1 MSNAKELLRE
11 MGIHF
16 DKRSMLSIEDV
27 KSYGDE
33 SFGEC
38 MQTLEEFY
46 NEKYEELYQAQLDLF
61 CEYLSNRK

>member
-33 SFGEC
+33 SFGDC

-46 NEKYEELYQAQLDLF
+46 NDKHNEILQVQLDLF
-61 CEYLSNRK
+61 YEYLNNRK